1 MPAGLFREKSVFSTK
16 TAICTLLLFRM
27 PFKTQSKFTYS
38 KSKIRTTRAICE
50 ICSKLTIKRPEQ
62 SYWHPTSL
70 KSLWHKQISYDMNI
84 QPFCAVNIQQIR
96 LDSSEQRLHYP
107 LKVDYELQRLTK
119 LFTRHEI
126 TITVR
131 RLLRKALALYLH
143 KVVIRFTQLTV
154 LQK

>member
-1 MPAGLFREKSVFSTK
+1 
-16 TAICTLLLFRM
+16 
-27 PFKTQSKFTYS
+27 
-38 KSKIRTTRAICE
+38 
-50 ICSKLTIKRPEQ
+50 
-62 SYWHPTSL
+62 
-70 KSLWHKQISYDMNI
+70 MNI

-154 LQK
+154 LQKY